1 MSVNNME
8 NSITTKQLIYIIS
21 GIILLGIL
29 GYFLY
34 SSIKTPQKKQ
44 PEETGV
50 TGRFPGAA
58 PPSLKKE
65 ALGQPS
71 EKEITGTPEE
81 RLIRLTD
88 FPVVSAALNK
98 DESKILFYKKDGG
111 DLFSSDFSGK
121 TQNKISNLTI
131 VGMTEATWSSTR
143 DRAAIFYLDQETKKG
158 FLHIGTSSIAILPQ
172 DIISFSWSPD
182 GKFLAYL
189 TKKDTHT
196 DLIVADSSGKNQK
209 VAFSSPILE
218 ANIQWITADKI
229 AITTAPSAFVEGF
242 IFLYSRREGSF
253 NKVIQ
258 ANGLAALWSPDGNKI
273 ITASTNAAGK
283 DLHLVLQDASGKE
296 IWTPAIQTLPE
307 KCFWLST
314 KEFNCAAPR
323 FISPRA
329 VLPDE
334 YLRGEISTPDRII
347 AADTEKKIIREIFN
361 EDDFD
366 ISNLLATKDQSYV
379 FFVNRKDG
387 TLWSYKLK

>member
-1 MSVNNME
+1 ME
-8 NSITTKQLIYIIS
+8 NNITTKRLIYIIS

-34 SSIKTPQKKQ
+34 SSIKTSQKKQ
-44 PEETGV
+44 PEEKGV
-50 TGRFPGAA
+50 TGRFPGTL
-58 PPSLKKE
+58 PPSAKKE
-65 ALGQPS
+65 IPGQPS
-71 EKEITGTPEE
+71 EKEISGAPEA

-88 FPVVSAALNK
+88 FSVVSAALNK
-98 DESKILFYKKDGG
+98 NESKILFYKKDGG
-111 DLFSSDFSGK
+111 DLFSSDFRGE
-121 TQNKISNLTI
+121 NREKISNLTI
-131 VGMTEATWSSTR
+131 VGISDAIWSPSK
-143 DRAAIFYLDQETKKG
+143 DRAAVFYLDQETKKG
-158 FLHIGTSSIAILPQ
+158 FLHIGTSSVAILPQ

-209 VAFSSPILE
+209 VVFSSPILE
-218 ANIQWITADKI
+218 ANIQWITTDKI
-229 AITTAPSAFVEGF
+229 ALATAPSGLAEGF
-242 IFLYSRREGSF
+242 LFLYSRGIGSF
-253 NKVIQ
+253 NKVVA
-258 ANGLAALWSPDGNKI
+258 ANGLTALWSPDGNKI

-296 IWTPAIQTLPE
+296 IWTPAMQTFPE
-307 KCFWLST
+307 KCFWLSA

-334 YLRGEISTPDRII
+334 YLRGEISTTDRII
-347 AADTEKKIIREIFN
+347 AADTEKKILREIFN
-361 EDDFD
+361 EGNFD
-366 ISNLLATKDQSYV
+366 ISNLLATKDQSYL

-387 TLWSYKLK
+387 ALWSYKLK